1 MTRLPRTAA
10 LAATAIGLT
19 ALITGCSSSTSASG
33 GDGGGEA
40 DCAWTLSYGS
50 RTYQRP
56 WPATIS
62 VRDSVH
68 HQGKALGVGTLKG
81 CSDGGTD
88 NEESASVYRIKGVPP
103 EQAIISE
110 DDVIGLTDPHHI
122 PEAVRILLNMPSSP
136 SA

>member
-1 MTRLPRTAA
+1 
-10 LAATAIGLT
+10 LAATAISLT

-33 GDGGGEA
+33 GEA
-40 DCAWTLSYGS
+40 DCAWALSYGS

-56 WPATIS
+56 WPPTIS

-81 CSDGGTD
+81 CSDGGTE
-88 NEESASVYRIKGVPP
+88 NEEKTSVYGIKGVPP

-110 DDVIGLTDPHHI
+110 DNVIGLTDPHHV
-122 PEAVRILLNMPSSP
+122 PEAVQALLNMPSGS
-136 SA
+136 ST